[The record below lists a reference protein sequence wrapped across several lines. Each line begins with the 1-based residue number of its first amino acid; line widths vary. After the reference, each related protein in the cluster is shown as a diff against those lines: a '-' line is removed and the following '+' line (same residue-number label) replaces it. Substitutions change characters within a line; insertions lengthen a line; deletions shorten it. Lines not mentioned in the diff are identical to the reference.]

1 MTHILH
7 NDEGMWLP
15 DQLPVARFKERCGF
29 EPTSEWYEHI
39 QKASVRMNNGGS
51 ASFVSPNG
59 LIITNHHVA
68 ESVLD
73 DLTTKKKDYIRD
85 GFYAKR
91 LEDEIPAKQ
100 LEVNVLW
107 EIEDVTDRVQR
118 AIAYCKGSAQSS
130 KERKAEISRIEKES
144 FGATGLRSDVVTLY
158 RGGAYYLYRYKKYTD
173 VRLVF
178 APEKAIAS
186 FGGDTDNYEFP
197 RFCLD
202 VAFLRVYENGQPL
215 KTEHFFLWSDV
226 NSRDNDLLFVA
237 GHPGTTDRLST
248 LARLRYLRDFGLP
261 YQLNLL
267 RRREVSLQQF
277 SGRSEDN
284 ERKALHALHGVQNIR
299 KRFLGQLGALQ
310 NPEFIFQ
317 KKYQEDELRIRVSKD
332 PNLAECRDAWEMIEG
347 VERRV
352 REIRDRFN
360 LLEGGIGF
368 MTKFFGIAR
377 IIVRLAEEDL
387 KLNEERLP
395 EFNDS
400 SRDSLLHSLFSSAP
414 IHKDLE
420 QYQLADSLAYFM
432 ETLGTDDELVKK
444 ILGSK
449 SPGMLS
455 YELISA
461 TKLDS
466 VDERKRL
473 VGGGKAAIEHSQD
486 PFIKL
491 ALLIDKE
498 SRDIRKIFE
507 AEIEEVRERA
517 YAKIAKAMFVLYG
530 NDVYPDATFTLR
542 ITFGRVS
549 GYVDEGVKI
558 SYSTDIDDIFRHA
571 EKHNSK
577 EPWSLPERWLK
588 AKKRLALNKYRSN
601 ISNFNFITTHDTH
614 GGNSGSPVFDSRL
627 RFRGILFDGNIHAN
641 ATTFMYVDDVAR
653 AVSVHAAGIST
664 ALKTVYGAKRLVDE
678 LEGKAA

>member
-1 MTHILH
+1 MSHILH

-15 DQLPVARFKERCGF
+15 GKLPVKRLQERHGF
-29 EPTSEWYEHI
+29 QPTSEWYEHV
-39 QKASVRMNNGGS
+39 QKACVRMNNGGS

-73 DLTTKKKDYIRD
+73 DLTTKNKDYVRD

-91 LEDEIPAKQ
+91 LEDEVPAKQ

-107 EIEDVTDRVQR
+107 EIEDVTDRVQG
-118 AIAYCKGSAQSS
+118 AVAHCKDSAESS
-130 KERKAEISRIEKES
+130 KKRRAEISSIEKES

-158 RGGAYYLYRYKKYTD
+158 QGGAYHLYRYKKYTD
-173 VRLVF
+173 IRLVF

-186 FGGDTDNYEFP
+186 FGGDIDNYEFP

-202 VAFLRVYENGQPL
+202 IAFLRVYENGQPL
-215 KTEHFFLWSDV
+215 KTRHSFLWSDV
-226 NSRDNDLLFVA
+226 NSRENDLLFVA

-248 LARLRYLRDFGLP
+248 LARLKYLRDFGLP

-267 RRREVSLQQF
+267 RRREISLQQF
-277 SGRSEDN
+277 GGRSEDN
-284 ERKALHALHGVQNIR
+284 ARKALHSLHGIQNIR

-310 NPEFIFQ
+310 NPEFIAQ
-317 KKYQEDELRIRVSKD
+317 KVHQEGELRTRVSKD

-352 REIRDRFN
+352 GELRDRVN
-360 LLEGGIGF
+360 LLEGGTGF

-387 KLNEERLP
+387 KPNEERLP

-400 SRDSLLHSLFSSAP
+400 NRDSLLHSLFSPAP
-414 IHKDLE
+414 VHKDLE

-432 ETLGTDDELVKK
+432 ETLGADNELVKK
-444 ILGSK
+444 VLESK
-449 SPGMLS
+449 GPGVLS
-455 YELISA
+455 HELISA

-473 VGGGKAAIEHSQD
+473 VGGGKTAVESSQD
-486 PFIKL
+486 SFIKL
-491 ALLIDKE
+491 ALLVDKE
-498 SRDIRKIFE
+498 ARDIRKVFE
-507 AEIEEVRERA
+507 AEIEEVRKRA
-517 YAKIAKAMFVLYG
+517 YAKIAKAMFALYG

-558 SYSTDIDDIFRHA
+558 PYSTTVNDIFRHA

-577 EPWSLPERWLK
+577 EPWSLPKRWLE
-588 AKKRLALNKYRSN
+588 AQGRLASNKDRSN
-601 ISNFNFITTHDTH
+601 FDFVTTHDTH
-614 GGNSGSPVFDSRL
+614 GGNSGSPVFDSKL
-627 RFRGILFDGNIHAN
+627 RFRGILFDGNIHDN

-653 AVSVHAAGIST
+653 AISVHAAGIST
-664 ALKTVYGAKRLVDE
+664 ALKIVYGAKRLVNE
-678 LEGKAA
+678 LEGKVI